1 MRGDGG
7 MIGKGARVVI
17 SAIQQTVD
25 GACGCSNLAYEEA
38 KYLAAEGNE
47 VWLVAPAISPNAPA
61 CESREGVNLLR
72 YEIPQFHAL
81 DPRRAWGHHCGAREV
96 MGRFIRGPVDIVHG
110 HVPLSYRAACDLY
123 GGQAKT
129 CYTVHSPVTQEM
141 AIEWPRKGVGGWL
154 RHGVGLPW
162 LNRIERD
169 CLVRSQRVTA
179 LSQFTKD
186 LLTQVHGKPLAQKAT
201 IVPGW
206 VDLKRFTIVNDRQRA
221 KLQLGWPTDI
231 PVLFTLRRLVPRM
244 GLESLLR
251 ASRKLF
257 DRGLNFHLMIGGKGP
272 LRPGLQ
278 KLADELRLLDRVHF
292 LGYVSESHLPLMYA
306 ACDAFVLP
314 TEALECFGLIAIE
327 ALACGRP
334 VLASPVAAIPEIL
347 NQVEPKW
354 MAKSPDEDAIAE
366 LLANFLLGNLPDHPS
381 EELRAVV
388 ARHYDSGSAIPRLT
402 ELLLN

>member
-1 MRGDGG
+1 MRGESG

-25 GACGCSNLAYEEA
+25 TACGCSNLAYEEA
-38 KYLAAEGNE
+38 KYLAAAGNE
-47 VWLVAPAISPNAPA
+47 VWLVAPAISANAPA

-72 YEIPQFHAL
+72 YEIPKFHTL
-81 DPRRAWGHHCGAREV
+81 DPRRAWAHHYGAREV
-96 MGRFIRGPVDIVHG
+96 LARFVRGPVDVVHG
-110 HVPLSYRAACDLY
+110 HVPLSYQAACDLY
-123 GGQAKT
+123 GGQART
-129 CYTVHSPVTQEM
+129 CYTVHSPVTREM
-141 AIEWPRKGVGGWL
+141 AIEWPKKGVGGWL
-154 RHGVGLPW
+154 RHSVGLPW
-162 LNRIERD
+162 LNHIERD
-169 CLVRSQRVTA
+169 CLVRSRRLTT

-186 LLTQVHGKPLAQKAT
+186 LLTQVHGEPLAREAA

-206 VDLKRFTIVNDRQRA
+206 VDLKRFTIVKDRQSA

-231 PVLFTLRRLVPRM
+231 PVLFTLRRQVPRM

-257 DRGLNFHLMIGGKGP
+257 NRGLDFHLMIGGNGP
-272 LRPGLQ
+272 LRPSLQ
-278 KLADELRLLDRVHF
+278 KLADELRLLERVHF
-292 LGYVSESHLPLMYA
+292 LGYVPDSHLPLMYA

-347 NQVEPKW
+347 NLVEPKW
-354 MAKSPDEDAIAE
+354 MAKSPDEGAIAD
-366 LLANFLLGNLPDHPS
+366 LLADFLLGDLPNHPS
-381 EELRAVV
+381 EWLRAFV
-388 ARHYDSGSAIPRLT
+388 ARHYDRGSAIPRLT